1 MNNYYECARCD
12 YKTNKKSSMITHINK
27 KKICNKKIES
37 FKYSDQELY
46 NLSFQMK
53 YNKENILENKCDYCN
68 KTYVTKH
75 TLNRHIEKYCKKEKK
90 INEKIEQKSVNI
102 ENNTNNIVNNI
113 DNSVDNTV
121 NNIYIINNI
130 NMPITFD
137 KDWNTE
143 HMDIFLKQ
151 LLLLAENKYTDLLK
165 KLLENKK
172 NLNVILDK
180 KTNIGYVYNGDN
192 EYKDV
197 EKDKI
202 VSMSMEK
209 LYNQLNKMKDEVL
222 SNEGIIN
229 IKNMGQESKK
239 IEDKYNDFINN
250 KNTQKK
256 VGECISDIFDT
267 QKDEA
272 IKFFE
277 NNQDNQDNDKID
289 GY

>member
-1 MNNYYECARCD
+1 LD
-12 YKTNKKSSMITHINK
+12 
-27 KKICNKKIES
+27 
-37 FKYSDQELY
+37 
-46 NLSFQMK
+46 
-53 YNKENILENKCDYCN
+53 
-68 KTYVTKH
+68 KH
-75 TLNRHIEKYCKKEKK
+75 LKDYCKKKDN
-90 INEKIEQKSVNI
+90 IDQDSEKIECKPVS
-102 ENNTNNIVNNI
+102 IVNNI
-113 DNSVDNTV
+113 DNSIDNTV

-180 KTNIGYVYNGDN
+180 KTNFGYVYNGEN

-197 EKDKI
+197 EKDKS

-222 SNEGIIN
+222 SNESIIN
-229 IKNMGQESKK
+229 IKNMDQESQK

-256 VGECISDIFDT
+256 VGEYISDIFDT

-277 NNQDNQDNDKID
+277 NNQDNQDNDKIN